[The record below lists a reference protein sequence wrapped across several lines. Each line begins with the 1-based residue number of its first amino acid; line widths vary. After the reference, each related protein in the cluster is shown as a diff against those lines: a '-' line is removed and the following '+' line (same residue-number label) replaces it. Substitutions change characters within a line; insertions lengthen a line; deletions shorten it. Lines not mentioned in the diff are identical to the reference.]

1 MRPWPPSLRATT
13 LRARRLRAGF
23 PRYRRRS
30 GVDFP
35 LFPGPSPRPFTVV
48 FVTRRP
54 LAIVSGLTLGD
65 YLLWDWS
72 LTHNHDVLA
81 VVAGLTLPPLALA
94 WLWLL
99 MLTLVRFTARTSR
112 RSSQRAAGR
121 RARSARAPLPETA
134 EPASDAGYGE
144 RPAAPAAQPGA
155 PTGAPAPIAEQPS
168 RRIAA

>member
-1 MRPWPPSLRATT
+1 
-13 LRARRLRAGF
+13 
-23 PRYRRRS
+23 
-30 GVDFP
+30 
-35 LFPGPSPRPFTVV
+35 
-48 FVTRRP
+48 VTYRP

-72 LTHNHDVLA
+72 LNHNHDVLA

-99 MLTLVRFTARTSR
+99 AVTLVRLTAHTTR

-121 RARSARAPLPETA
+121 RARSARAPLSETA
-134 EPASDAGYGE
+134 ESGETATTGEAVGHGE
-144 RPAAPAAQPGA
+144 RPTAPAAAEQPA
-155 PTGAPAPIAEQPS
+155 TPAASAGQPS

>member
-1 MRPWPPSLRATT
+1 
-13 LRARRLRAGF
+13 
-23 PRYRRRS
+23 
-30 GVDFP
+30 
-35 LFPGPSPRPFTVV
+35 
-48 FVTRRP
+48 VTYRP

-72 LTHNHDVLA
+72 LKNNHDVLA
-81 VVAGLTLPPLALA
+81 VVAGLTLPPIALA

-99 MLTLVRFTARTSR
+99 MVTLVRLTARSTR

-134 EPASDAGYGE
+134 KPAGDAGYGE
-144 RPAAPAAQPGA
+144 QPGA
-155 PTGAPAPIAEQPS
+155 PAGTPAAAPGASATTAEQPS

>member
-1 MRPWPPSLRATT
+1 MT
-13 LRARRLRAGF
+13 
-23 PRYRRRS
+23 Y
-30 GVDFP
+30 
-35 LFPGPSPRPFTVV
+35 
-48 FVTRRP
+48 RP

-72 LTHNHDVLA
+72 LNHNHDVLA

-99 MLTLVRFTARTSR
+99 AVTLVRLTARTTR

-121 RARSARAPLPETA
+121 RARSARAPISETA
-134 EPASDAGYGE
+134 ESGETAPQASGDGEQPTVEQPAI
-144 RPAAPAAQPGA
+144 PA
-155 PTGAPAPIAEQPS
+155 TGAGRPS